1 MGITKGL
8 SFSYGLK
15 VRRSQAGK
23 ESEGR
28 EKKMY
33 IRPEEDLVGKEFK
46 AGWVLEHSSK
56 GEWPGVRSKAAREAS
71 TGVIESPRAEG
82 RVLFILSRMGNHTK
96 KI

>member
-28 EKKMY
+28 EKNLD
-33 IRPEEDLVGKEFK
+33 IRPEEDL
-46 AGWVLEHSSK
+46 AGQGVQSGL
-56 GEWPGVRSKAAREAS
+56 GPGA
-71 TGVIESPRAEG
+71 
-82 RVLFILSRMGNHTK
+82 
-96 KI
+96 